1 MCIHLDRHHLSVP
14 WPILD
19 HAFGKG
25 LSGHAAHPRNRP
37 KAKDHRSK
45 VVGAQIK
52 QRPTALGIIE
62 IGVRMV
68 PLDPVSGDEGRHSC
82 RFPDKALVN
91 RLAQGLPATAQKRVR
106 RIANSEAFG
115 RRKVEDAPA
124 IGQIGHEWLFGIDMF
139 ARVQSRHRDLGMG
152 CGDCQVEDRVNFWVR
167 DDLIGSLDLRDSES
181 LSFGA
186 AFLHIQAAASNDVHT
201 IKARAIF

>member
-1 MCIHLDRHHLSVP
+1 
-14 WPILD
+14 
-19 HAFGKG
+19 
-25 LSGHAAHPRNRP
+25 
-37 KAKDHRSK
+37 
-45 VVGAQIK
+45 
-52 QRPTALGIIE
+52 
-62 IGVRMV
+62 
-68 PLDPVSGDEGRHSC
+68 
-82 RFPDKALVN
+82 
-91 RLAQGLPATAQKRVR
+91 
-106 RIANSEAFG
+106 
-115 RRKVEDAPA
+115 
-124 IGQIGHEWLFGIDMF
+124 MF